1 MWPKVPNKST
11 RAFVGVPTCFFSF
24 SQGTLKHRVKM
35 KLFGERKKF
44 FCWRASF
51 WNFFNRKALVFSH
64 SFASC
69 RVNFNE
75 NLWVWYPFNFFQKLK
90 EVSLSFLQL
99 ENRKSSLKKSFL
111 VCRILPFLFLIRR
124 LRSSSSFP
132 KDVNLTFIKCPK
144 SKPINPFEIGKN
156 ESYKKRTQK
165 EMEKASQ
172 ALRKNLMYHKLCY
185 SKVMGWNRFFF
196 YSHLAAVWADDK
208 IDGKSLFSCQD

>member
-1 MWPKVPNKST
+1 MWKWNFLVNEKS
-11 RAFVGVPTCFFSF
+11 
-24 SQGTLKHRVKM
+24 
-35 KLFGERKKF
+35 F

-90 EVSLSFLQL
+90 EVQL
-99 ENRKSSLKKSFL
+99 ENRKSSLKKFF
-111 VCRILPFLFLIRR
+111 PFLFLIRR

-156 ESYKKRTQK
+156 ESYKKRELKRKWKRHHKHYEKIWCITSFAIQK
-165 EMEKASQ
+165 WW
-172 ALRKNLMYHKLCY
+172 
-185 SKVMGWNRFFF
+185 GGTDFFF
-196 YSHLAAVWADDK
+196 FLT
-208 IDGKSLFSCQD
+208 LT